1 MYYLALTS
9 LLTKRFEYAELC
21 LSLLKKFDDIHVK
34 GTVVSLHFKAKM
46 ANVAAIQRALS
57 RLYSPQVERSPNKH
71 PSIPDS
77 IDVGF

>member
-1 MYYLALTS
+1 MALTS

-21 LSLLKKFDDIHVK
+21 LNLLRKFDDIHVK
-34 GTVVSLHFKAKM
+34 GTIVSMHFKAKM
-46 ANVAAIQRALS
+46 ANLSAIERALL
-57 RLYSPQVERSPNKH
+57 RLYSPQVARNPNKH